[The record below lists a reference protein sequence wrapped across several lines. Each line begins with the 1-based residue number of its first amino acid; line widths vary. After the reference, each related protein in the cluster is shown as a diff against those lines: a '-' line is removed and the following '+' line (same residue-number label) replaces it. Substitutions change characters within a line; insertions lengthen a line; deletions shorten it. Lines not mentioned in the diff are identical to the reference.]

1 MAFGLSFF
9 DALCGAFRALRRS
22 RSVGNGARSRSPCMV
37 PRRRTSPGWGG
48 REMRT
53 DTGRHPSD
61 EASLLRVEGLQTW
74 FPIRRG
80 LMRRTTGWVQAA
92 TDISFEI
99 APGRTLAL
107 VGESG
112 CGKTTVGRS
121 ILRLEAPQKGR
132 VFFEGKDLMTLSR
145 AEMRAARQR
154 IQIIFQDP
162 MASLDPRMRVR
173 DQIAEGMKS
182 FGIGA
187 NDRERDARVAEL
199 LERVQLDPDTMERY
213 PHEFSGGQ
221 RQRICIARAL
231 AVEPRMIVCDE
242 SVSALDVSIQAQ
254 ILNLLRDL
262 QQDLG
267 LSYLFITHDLSVVR
281 YLAHEVAVMYLG
293 EIVEEGPTRRI
304 FESPAHPYTK
314 GLLAAIPSIDPD
326 HRGAAPPVLGDVPSP
341 SDPPPGCHFHTRC
354 PFVMDR
360 CRKQAPPLFEIEGG
374 RSRCFLSES
383 PA

>member
-1 MAFGLSFF
+1 MSADVSAEGE
-9 DALCGAFRALRRS
+9 
-22 RSVGNGARSRSPCMV
+22 
-37 PRRRTSPGWGG
+37 T
-48 REMRT
+48 
-53 DTGRHPSD
+53 
-61 EASLLRVEGLQTW
+61 LLRVSGLQTW
-74 FPIRRG
+74 YPIRRG
-80 LMRRTTGWVQAA
+80 LMQRRTGWVQAA
-92 TDISFEI
+92 TDVSLEI
-99 APGRTLAL
+99 KHGQTLAL

-121 ILRLEAPQKGR
+121 ILRLESPQKGE
-132 VFFEGKDLMTLSR
+132 VHFEGRDLLGL
-145 AEMRAARQR
+145 APDVMRAARQR

-182 FGIGA
+182 FSIGG
-187 NDRERDARVAEL
+187 NDRERFERVGML
-199 LERVQLDPDTMERY
+199 LERVQLDPKTMDRY

-231 AVEPRMIVCDE
+231 AVDPRLIVCDE

-262 QQDLG
+262 QDELG

-293 EIVEEGPTRRI
+293 KIVERGPTARI
-304 FESPAHPYTK
+304 FEAPAHPYTQA
-314 GLLAAIPSIDPD
+314 LLAAIPSIDPE

-341 SDPPPGCHFHTRC
+341 SAPPSGCHFHTRC

-360 CRKQAPPLFEIEGG
+360 CRRQVPDFFEIAGG
-374 RSRCFLSES
+374 GGSRCFLADED
-383 PA
+383 PGQT